1 MQWFH
6 VYFRLTDRTNL
17 NRKQNNDFPT
27 CFILYSGRHHP
38 VRRAENRNRE
48 KPGACRAV
56 SGAHFL
62 HERDDVDADAG
73 RIPRHHA
80 GGGVCG
86 RGDGAVPVR
95 GDDAQHRRGGNA
107 QRLLAQRAGGRRGRR
122 ADGRGADYDFG
133 CACHRF
139 SRFRP
144 DERRAGRPQ
153 QRARAGHA
161 DLHHLPAAFRAG
173 GRAAGA
179 GYGGRHRAG
188 APQNLQAEIHQSG
201 RSG

>member
-62 HERDDVDADAG
+62 YERDDVDADAG
-73 RIPRHHA
+73 RVSRHHA
-80 GGGVCG
+80 GGGVRR

-95 GDDAQHRRGGNA
+95 GDDAQHRHRRNA
-107 QRLLAQRAGGRRGRR
+107 QRLLAQRPRRAHRRR
-122 ADGRGADYDFG
+122 ADGRRPDSDTGVAQNQP
-133 CACHRF
+133 CRL
-139 SRFRP
+139 RP
-144 DERRAGRPQ
+144 DERHPRRLQ
-153 QRARAGHA
+153 QCARSRQP
-161 DLHHLPAAFRAG
+161 DLHHLPAA
-173 GRAAGA
+173 
-179 GYGGRHRAG
+179 
-188 APQNLQAEIHQSG
+188 L
-201 RSG
+201 